1 MKRYPSCIMATCE
14 VPWNE
19 KGEFAEAIFRKEVK
33 HNLQESKHLYIFG
46 TAGEGYAVTD
56 RQFDAIVNVFN
67 EEMRDGDAEPMVGV
81 IHLSLATIL
90 ERIERCRQLGIR
102 RFQISLPSWGAL
114 SEKEMFEFFR
124 QVCGKFTDCQ
134 FLHYN
139 LMRTKRLVTPKEYGK
154 LAKEHPNLVATKN
167 STDQMGVIQELIDLA
182 PELQHFITETAYAYG
197 SQYGECGILASLITS
212 WPKLNQ
218 LFEAG
223 KKQDMKI
230 LAQLNREAHLFV
242 KLLFDAVGDSAHMD
256 GAFDKMFTKIHIPEF
271 PLRLL
276 PPYSYVSDERF
287 ANFVAA
293 MKKELPDW
301 MPK

>member
-14 VPWNE
+14 IPWNE
-19 KGEFAEAIFRKEVK
+19 KGEFAEEIFRKEVRHALKETK
-33 HNLQESKHLYIFG
+33 HVYIFG
-46 TAGEGYAVTD
+46 TAGEGYAVSE
-56 RQFDAIVNVFN
+56 RLFDTIVNVFN

-81 IHLSLATIL
+81 INLSLPTII

-114 SEKEMFEFFR
+114 NDTELFEFFR

-139 LMRTKRLVTPKEYGK
+139 LMRTKRLVTPQEYAR
-154 LAKEHPNLVATKN
+154 LAQEHPNFVATKN
-167 STDQMGVIQELIDLA
+167 STDNMGVIQELIDA
-182 PELQHFITETAYAYG
+182 VPEMQHFITETAYAFG
-197 SQYGECGILASLITS
+197 SQFGECGILASLVTS
-212 WPKLNQ
+212 WPKLNE

-223 KKQDMKI
+223 KKQDLKT
-230 LAQLNREAHLFV
+230 LTKFHREVRKFHQI
-242 KLLFDAVGDSAHMD
+242 LFDAVGDSAHID
-256 GAFDKMFTKIHIPEF
+256 GAYDKMFTKIHIPEF

-276 PPYSYVSDERF
+276 PPYAYVSDERF
-287 ANFVAA
+287 NNFVAT

-301 MPK
+301 LP